1 MADENIKTGF
11 GETET
16 TPREAVKD
24 TETVKEKSSGGSK

>member
-11 GETET
+11 GTSET

-24 TETVKEKSSGGSK
+24 TETVKEKPSEVSK